1 MLNNFLKKLILKVKI
16 LHNIF
21 IKHKYFFKRKTY
33 SMEGEDLIIFKNIDV
48 AKNKFFVDVGCY
60 HPLHINNTF
69 LLYKNGWRGINIDV
83 SENSIELFK
92 FIRPKDINIVSA
104 ISEKNGEVTLYSQ
117 KKISQLTT
125 IKKEVSI
132 KRMQGKIN
140 EKIVK
145 SNTLNSILSNTKY
158 KNQTIDFL
166 NIDIEGADFE
176 ALKSLD
182 FDIYRPKLICIEI
195 DTKDILGSSIYKYL
209 INLNYEKIWSSN
221 SKLTH
226 IFKDV
231 THQL

>member
-1 MLNNFLKKLILKVKI
+1 MLSDFIKKLILKVKI

-21 IKHKYFFKRKTY
+21 IKHKYFFYKKTY
-33 SMEGEDLIIFKNIDV
+33 SMEGEDLIILKNIRE

-83 SENSIELFK
+83 SDYSTELFK
-92 FIRPKDINIVSA
+92 FIRPKDINVVSA
-104 ISEKNGEVTLYSQ
+104 ISEKNSEVTLYFQ

-132 KRMQGKIN
+132 KRMQGEIN
-140 EKIVK
+140 KKVIK
-145 SNTLNSILSNTKY
+145 STTLNLVLGKTRY
-158 KNQTIDFL
+158 KNQKIDFL

-195 DTKDILGSSIYKYL
+195 DAKEILNSSIYKYL

-221 SKLTH
+221 SKLSH
-226 IFKDV
+226 IFKSL
-231 THQL
+231 T

>member
-1 MLNNFLKKLILKVKI
+1 MLNNFFRKLILKIKI

-33 SMEGEDLIIFKNIDV
+33 SMESEDLIILKNISGI
-48 AKNKFFVDVGCY
+48 KNKFFVDVGCY

-69 LLYKNGWRGINIDV
+69 LLYKNGWTGINIDV
-83 SENSIELFK
+83 SDYSIELFK

-104 ISEKNGEVTLYSQ
+104 ISEKNKEVTLYFQ

-140 EKIVK
+140 KKVIK
-145 SNTLNSILSNTKY
+145 SKTLNYVLSNTKY
-158 KNQTIDFL
+158 KNQKIDFL

-182 FDIYRPKLICIEI
+182 FDIYRPNLICIEI
-195 DTKDILGSSIYKYL
+195 DTKDLLNSSIYKYL

-221 SKLTH
+221 SKLSH
-226 IFKDV
+226 IFKSL
-231 THQL
+231 T

>member
-1 MLNNFLKKLILKVKI
+1 MLSDFIKKLILKVKI

-21 IKHKYFFKRKTY
+21 IKHKYFFYKKTY
-33 SMEGEDLIIFKNIDV
+33 SMEGEDLIILKNIRE

-83 SENSIELFK
+83 SEYSIELFK
-92 FIRPKDINIVSA
+92 FIRPEDTNIVSA
-104 ISEKNGEVTLYSQ
+104 ISEKDGEVTLYSQ

-132 KRMQGKIN
+132 KRMQGEIN
-140 EKIVK
+140 EKVIK
-145 SNTLNSILSNTKY
+145 SKTLNSVLNNTKY
-158 KNQTIDFL
+158 KNQKIDFL

-176 ALKSLD
+176 ALKCLD

-195 DTKDILGSSIYKYL
+195 ENKNLMDSKIYIYL
-209 INLNYEKIWSSN
+209 INLNYEKIWSSD

-226 IFKDV
+226 IFKSL
-231 THQL
+231 T